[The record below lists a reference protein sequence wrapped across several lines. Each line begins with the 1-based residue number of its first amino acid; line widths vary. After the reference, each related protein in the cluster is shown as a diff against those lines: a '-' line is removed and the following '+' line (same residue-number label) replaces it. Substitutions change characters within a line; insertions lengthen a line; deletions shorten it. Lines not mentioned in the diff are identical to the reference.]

1 MGMLFCFVLFSNSGR
16 RKKKIRERHAAA
28 AGSTN
33 VLILS
38 FIVFF
43 QLYTNPKG
51 YSVAGVGAPREG
63 RGHLSRLSMY
73 LIVHHLSVYFP
84 HTISSHS
91 APHPDCRFHDL
102 YDIILSSSIPH
113 IDSLVLFFNFSQTV
127 IAIRLSL

>member
-1 MGMLFCFVLFSNSGR
+1 MGGE
-16 RKKKIRERHAAA
+16 KKIRECHAAA
-28 AGSTN
+28 AGGMN

-38 FIVFF
+38 FIVFL

-63 RGHLSRLSMY
+63 RGHLPHLSMY

-91 APHPDCRFHDL
+91 APHPDCRFRDL

-113 IDSLVLFFNFSQTV
+113 IYSLVLFFNFSQTV

>member
-1 MGMLFCFVLFSNSGR
+1 MFCFVFKQWEE
-16 RKKKIRERHAAA
+16 KKKIRECHAAA
-28 AGSTN
+28 AVGMN

-38 FIVFF
+38 FIVFL

-51 YSVAGVGAPREG
+51 YSAAGVGAPREG
-63 RGHLSRLSMY
+63 RGHVSHLSMY

-102 YDIILSSSIPH
+102 YDIILSPSIPY
-113 IDSLVLFFNFSQTV
+113 IYSLVLFFNFSQTV
-127 IAIRLSL
+127 VAIRLSL